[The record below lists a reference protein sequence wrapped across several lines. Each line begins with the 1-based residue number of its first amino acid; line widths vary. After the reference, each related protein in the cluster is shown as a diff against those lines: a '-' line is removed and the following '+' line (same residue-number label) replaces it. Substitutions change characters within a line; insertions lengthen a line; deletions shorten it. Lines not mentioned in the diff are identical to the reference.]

1 MSEYTREL
9 LGEIDDLR
17 KEIER
22 LEAELENLRYE
33 AKMITPDQN
42 EMRCLKD
49 RIKFLEL
56 TQSEQIK
63 QLQTE
68 IEHLKQKID
77 NQQGVISFRTHYL
90 ETERK
95 TVKVLQ
101 AELADVKDTLQS
113 LADIQNGSPLIRDEE
128 KWQAIMDKAYKLLS
142 KP

>member
-22 LEAELENLRYE
+22 LE
-33 AKMITPDQN
+33 
-42 EMRCLKD
+42 
-49 RIKFLEL
+49 
-56 TQSEQIK
+56 
-63 QLQTE
+63 
-68 IEHLKQKID
+68 
-77 NQQGVISFRTHYL
+77 
-90 ETERK
+90 
-95 TVKVLQ
+95 

>member
-22 LEAELENLRYE
+22 LE
-33 AKMITPDQN
+33 
-42 EMRCLKD
+42 
-49 RIKFLEL
+49 
-56 TQSEQIK
+56 
-63 QLQTE
+63 
-68 IEHLKQKID
+68 
-77 NQQGVISFRTHYL
+77 
-90 ETERK
+90 
-95 TVKVLQ
+95 

-128 KWQAIMDKAYKLLS
+128 KWQTIMDKAYKLLS